1 MINFLLR
8 SDQAIEQTGGC
19 VYFRSRTLRKA
30 KRLAAALTLAGLLV
44 QLNTSAAEADNPPAD
59 LRVIST
65 MGPLGAKPPSLAELK
80 HNDAQQLRSDT
91 LTSLG
96 PDGQRGEAAFETVG
110 PASSWA
116 QRAGEPSAVS
126 AATPSHRV
134 ARDATAA
141 PTPLYPEPSHTMTAK
156 ECRDGLGTDKKFFI
170 KSRFA
175 VCSGASFTQ
184 EWVQNNRPVGA
195 STFGFLAIGT
205 VAKGSRTM
213 NVEYRY
219 VQMQATGETGIA
231 TFMITP
237 DVAIPQKWPATAAT
251 RQGGSIPAAQ
261 SFAALKAQAD
271 PGFQHNVTV
280 DRGQG
285 DKPDDTVFAV
295 YQPSLKMRVGGGWKM
310 SGALAGKPFFL
321 APRWDAAQYVSR
333 NGGAAAF
340 SYVVAMPFSTKAG
353 APERLAAQH
362 IKDAYASPASTKP
375 VNTSKSIPGRSADRP
390 LTRLY
395 PKARRDANRSEA
407 VKVCKKYWGT
417 NYAQGGKECDEF
429 PFSTT
434 YEGAAQALTK
444 YDPQHKAPRNNFS
457 ARPIP
462 KADNGAG
469 GRLMADF
476 YRVNRILD
484 GANDGF
490 TIKVS

>member
-1 MINFLLR
+1 MYVR
-8 SDQAIEQTGGC
+8 P
-19 VYFRSRTLRKA
+19 RTLRKA
-30 KRLAAALTLAGLLV
+30 KRAGVALALSALLL
-44 QLNTSAAEADNPPAD
+44 QLNMSAAEADNTPSD

-65 MGPLGAKPPSLAELK
+65 MGPLGAKPPSLEDLRRDYA
-80 HNDAQQLRSDT
+80 HQRRSDT
-91 LTSLG
+91 LAS
-96 PDGQRGEAAFETVG
+96 PSSDGMRGKTAFETVG

-116 QRAGEPSAVS
+116 RRAGESSAVS
-126 AATPSHRV
+126 VAARSRSV
-134 ARDATAA
+134 ARTSAAA
-141 PTPLYPEPSHTMTAK
+141 PPLYPEPSHTMTAK
-156 ECRDGLGTDKKFFI
+156 ECRDGLGTDKRFFI

-205 VAKGSRTM
+205 IAKGSRTM
-213 NVEYRY
+213 NVHYRY
-219 VQMQATGETGIA
+219 VGMEATGETGVA
-231 TFMITP
+231 TFMVTP
-237 DVAIPQKWPATAAT
+237 DVTIPQKWPATAAT
-251 RQGGSIPAAQ
+251 QTGGSLPAAQ
-261 SFAALKAQAD
+261 SFAALKAQAE

-280 DRGQG
+280 SRGQG

-310 SGALAGKPFFL
+310 SGALSGKPFFL

-362 IKDAYASPASTKP
+362 IKDAYASPAGTKP
-375 VNTSKSIPGRSADRP
+375 VNSSKNIPGLSADRP

-395 PKARRDANRSEA
+395 AKPRRDANRSEA

-434 YEGAAQALTK
+434 YEGAAQALTT
-444 YDPQHKAPRNNFS
+444 YDPQHKAPKNNFS

-484 GANDGF
+484 GTNDGF